1 MLFYKL
7 ACMYFYDNVVSVFPL
22 LINYKIFLYLQVG
35 GEYAIKRATL
45 KLNKFGEKELS
56 LKKETTIRSL

>member
-1 MLFYKL
+1 
-7 ACMYFYDNVVSVFPL
+7 MYFYDNVISVFPL

-35 GEYAIKRATL
+35 GEYAIKRALL